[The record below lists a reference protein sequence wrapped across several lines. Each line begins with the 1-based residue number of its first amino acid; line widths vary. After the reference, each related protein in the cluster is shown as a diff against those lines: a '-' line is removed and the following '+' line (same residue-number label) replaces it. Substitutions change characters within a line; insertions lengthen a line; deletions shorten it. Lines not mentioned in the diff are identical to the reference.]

1 MKMSAKQ
8 IICLALAVLIG
19 LGSVP
24 AVPAQ
29 AASKDK
35 ITIAAFVKK
44 LEKAAGKT
52 GLLKEGEYSN
62 LKANIKREDAAVL
75 TNRADEM
82 LNGEAYSKELY
93 SQVVDKKRVTG
104 LKNVSREKKEAIRK
118 CFVKGLMQ
126 GYSNG
131 KCSQDRSFKP
141 EQYLTAGEAD
151 KIVERLKDKKKRV
164 KLSPD
169 GQVIRTTNLPKN
181 YKKFDYILASFPNE
195 FYEKK
200 FVYQKTKYFY
210 KPVYLEDYA
219 SPKDVKKVVYNTGY
233 EKVKFKKMYEQYSEY
248 WLKTIKTN
256 LECRLNFDYR
266 KVNNKWVDKLRNTY
280 YIYSDAALNKKET
293 DKIRQ
298 YVNKAK
304 KNKVIVKA
312 SDIVVE
318 PSSFYMEG
326 GGFYVRCY
334 VKFKISSKDK
344 FLSPE
349 TEAGAYKQGNLI
361 YSTWGYHYLSKIKKG
376 NWYEGY
382 YDIEITGTAY
392 GDDGRSFS
400 IGGDGLYDE
409 K

>member
-1 MKMSAKQ
+1 MKTSIKQ
-8 IICLALAVLIG
+8 ILCLALAVLIG
-19 LGSVP
+19 LGSVS

-52 GLLKEGEYSN
+52 GLLKEDEYSN

-126 GYSNG
+126 GYPNG

-151 KIVERLKDKKKRV
+151 KIIERLKDKKKRV

-200 FVYQKTKYFY
+200 FYYQMITYY
-210 KPVYLEDYA
+210 YEPENLEDYA
-219 SPKDVKKVVYNTGY
+219 SPKDLKKIVYNTGY
-233 EKVKFKKMYEQYSEY
+233 EKIKFPKMYEKNGEL
-248 WLKTIKTN
+248 WLDIIKTN

-266 KVNNKWVDKLRNTY
+266 KVNNKWVNKLLNTY
-280 YIYSDAALNKKET
+280 YLYNDASIDKKRM
-293 DKIRQ
+293 DHIRN
-298 YVNKAK
+298 YVKRAK

-312 SDIVVE
+312 ADIVVE
-318 PSSFYMEG
+318 PSTMYMEG

-334 VKFKISSKDK
+334 LKFKVSANTIYPTK
-344 FLSPE
+344 
-349 TEAGAYKQGNLI
+349 GNRQNELI
-361 YSTWGYHYLSKIKKG
+361 YSSNLIWLEGLKK
-376 NWYEGY
+376 NKWYEGY
-382 YDIEITGTAY
+382 FDFEIGGVAY
-392 GDDGRSFS
+392 GDDGDNFRM
-400 IGGDGLYDE
+400 DMDDLWPW